1 MNTLNI
7 PLPNA
12 KELFLVKL
20 GIDTLTL
27 KKSKAGTIVKF
38 DSNARKR
45 KKHLEAAFHIS
56 GTDLPSGQSPAVSKT
71 RSKLQL

>member
-7 PLPNA
+7 QLPNA
-12 KELFLVKL
+12 KELFLVKPA
-20 GIDTLTL
+20 IDTLRL
-27 KKSKAGTIVKF
+27 KKAGTIVKF

>member
-7 PLPNA
+7 QLPNA

-20 GIDTLTL
+20 AIDTLRL
-27 KKSKAGTIVKF
+27 KKAGTIVKF

-45 KKHLEAAFHIS
+45 KKHLEVAFHIS